1 MSQPVKIQGY
11 ISFPRQKLS
20 DSEKTD
26 HWYKKNIDFAEHLL
40 TSDVNLRSNFK
51 NKKVNYN
58 LRANVISSKDFAEYR
73 HVCGVIRGLTH
84 AEQLVKDLVQK
95 MEYSDE

>member
-1 MSQPVKIQGY
+1 VNTQTFQYLASEID
-11 ISFPRQKLS
+11 KLRR
-20 DSEKTD
+20 DQVT
-26 HWYKKNIDFAEHLL
+26 FLAGGG
-40 TSDVNLRSNFK
+40 
-51 NKKVNYN
+51 
-58 LRANVISSKDFAEYR
+58 AKDFAEYR

>member
-1 MSQPVKIQGY
+1 MSNQTFGY
-11 ISFPRQKLS
+11 LASEIDKLRRDQVSFL
-20 DSEKTD
+20 
-26 HWYKKNIDFAEHLL
+26 AGGG
-40 TSDVNLRSNFK
+40 
-51 NKKVNYN
+51 
-58 LRANVISSKDFAEYR
+58 AKDFAEYR

>member
-1 MSQPVKIQGY
+1 VSTQALQYLAKEVD
-11 ISFPRQKLS
+11 KLRG
-20 DSEKTD
+20 DQ
-26 HWYKKNIDFAEHLL
+26 IAFLAGGG
-40 TSDVNLRSNFK
+40 
-51 NKKVNYN
+51 
-58 LRANVISSKDFAEYR
+58 AKDFAEYR

>member
-1 MSQPVKIQGY
+1 MDRNATTY
-11 ISFPRQKLS
+11 ILREIDKLR
-20 DSEKTD
+20 TD
-26 HWYKKNIDFAEHLL
+26 QAVFLNGGGA
-40 TSDVNLRSNFK
+40 
-51 NKKVNYN
+51 
-58 LRANVISSKDFAEYR
+58 KDFAEYR